1 MNLFLWL
8 WWDFLKVLNSFFAFG
23 LINLWISFHI
33 CLSLGVINV
42 SAQPSAPAR
51 AVLPILWIKSS
62 GTCGRW
68 KLITCWIDGTSKP
81 LAASSVLTR
90 IRIFSERNEIN
101 VLCLLDWRKFPCIQS
116 QECPSLRKRSTIL
129 SALRLVLTKS
139 KIEPFLICNWSSN
152 VLYLSLS
159 LTCITSCLILVIGV
173 VVDPTLILAGS
184 FKYLS
189 AILTI
194 FCGRVAENNNVWC
207 FLGTCFNI
215 CSICGVKP
223 ISSILSVSSRTKK

>member
-1 MNLFLWL
+1 M
-8 WWDFLKVLNSFFAFG
+8 DFLKVLNSCLASG

-33 CLSLGVINV
+33 FLSFGVIKV
-42 SAQPSAPAR
+42 RARPSAPAL

-62 GTCGRW
+62 GTWGRW

-81 LAASSVLTR
+81 LAANSVLTR
-90 IRIFSERNEIN
+90 IRIFSDLNEIN
-101 VLCLLDWRKFPCIQS
+101 VLCLFDCRKFPCIQS
-116 QECPSLRKRSTIL
+116 QEWPSLRKRSTIL

-139 KIEPFLICNWSSN
+139 KIEPFLICNWSNN

-189 AILTI
+189 AILI
-194 FCGRVAENNNVWC
+194 MFCGKVAENNNVWRL
-207 FLGTCFNI
+207 LGTYL
-215 CSICGVKP
+215 SIFSTCGANP
-223 ISSILSVSSRTKK
+223 ISNILSVSSRTKK